1 VFTLFCTANLQ
12 LNSSEISL
20 EMNCGQRCLLRGLIS
35 TALQDFTTLYKS
47 THAKVANINTKGK
60 NLRATL
66 GKLFNRK
73 TTVDTES
80 VVLHPKNNKRK
91 GKGKCPLKSQVKR
104 KV

>member
-1 VFTLFCTANLQ
+1 LQ
-12 LNSSEISL
+12 LDSSEVDEISV
-20 EMNCGQRCLLRGLIS
+20 EMNCGQCCLLRGLIS
-35 TALQDFTTLYKS
+35 TASQDFPTLYKS

-80 VVLHPKNNKRK
+80 VVLDPKKYKRK
-91 GKGKCPLKSQVKR
+91 GKVKLNER
-104 KV
+104 SKNATLE